1 IFRGCLFNITYFWFG
16 NNVFGTAVIVS
27 MMFSVVHLQY
37 TEIRTFIVLFL
48 VSLTLSAA
56 RVKSRGLLMPVLLH
70 ILMNAVVTG
79 IQYAAYMLPASS
91 G

>member
-1 IFRGCLFNITYFWFG
+1 
-16 NNVFGTAVIVS
+16 
-27 MMFSVVHLQY
+27 
-37 TEIRTFIVLFL
+37 
-48 VSLTLSAA
+48 
-56 RVKSRGLLMPVLLH
+56 LH

>member
-1 IFRGCLFNITYFWFG
+1 
-16 NNVFGTAVIVS
+16 
-27 MMFSVVHLQY
+27 
-37 TEIRTFIVLFL
+37 
-48 VSLTLSAA
+48 
-56 RVKSRGLLMPVLLH
+56 LLH